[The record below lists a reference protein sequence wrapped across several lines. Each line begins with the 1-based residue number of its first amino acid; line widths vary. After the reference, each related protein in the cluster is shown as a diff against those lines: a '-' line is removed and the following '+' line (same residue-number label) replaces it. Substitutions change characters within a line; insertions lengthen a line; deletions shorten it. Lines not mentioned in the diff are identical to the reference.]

1 LTVISL
7 NSVLLVIHVKIAD
20 FCLSKYQLKA
30 EIHLENKL
38 VPYQAIEH
46 IPCTHALVL
55 APHPDDEVFGC
66 GGAIMRHVERGIS
79 VSVIVA
85 SDGAYGV
92 IEEKIPEYR
101 QQRQTESID
110 AAQILGYGSPV
121 FWQYQDRQIDYGEK
135 LIGEIL
141 TAIRNSQAD
150 LVYAPSIFEMHP
162 DHRML
167 GMAAVEAVRRIGKA
181 IHIALYEIGIPL
193 RPNQLLDISDLVA
206 RKAAAMACFVSQN
219 ALQPYDQHIAALNRY
234 RSYTL
239 PVSVTAAEAYILLAA
254 EQLVNDPLFLYQSE
268 HTRQRALGIAL
279 DSHDDIPLVSVI
291 IRSIDR
297 PTLSDALDSIA
308 LQTYAH
314 IEVIIVNAKGANHR
328 EVDNWCG
335 RFPLRIVGT
344 EEQAGRSRAANIGL
358 QESKGSYLIFLDD
371 DDWFDADHIERL
383 VQASINH
390 ADIKVVYSGTKC
402 VDENN
407 HPLPTQFTTPFDST
421 QLIAGNYIP
430 IHSALFSRELLD
442 LGCSVDESL
451 ELFEDWDF
459 WLQASTFTDFL
470 FIDKLTAAYRISR
483 QSGFGVNADARKAE
497 KASLKIYNKW
507 LPRLQN
513 RQLIQLMSMV
523 RQNRL
528 NEQHIQDQQ
537 LQFNQLKQLVS
548 DKEQHLKNLEQ
559 HIRDQEQQLQTQ
571 SQRINDQDRQ
581 IRIQLHEITHV
592 HQQLSIQIKTL
603 EEIFASNSWKI
614 TRPFRALILSI
625 RWLRALAQ
633 RIVSA
638 LRYYGGVKGLAHR
651 IGEIVRQEGLKS
663 LSNKLTRFFLPS
675 RVDSINSYK
684 TWIRR
689 YDTLSDSSRAIMRSR
704 IENFEIRPLISLI
717 APIYNPKPEWLTE
730 CIESVRK
737 QIYPHWELCIVVDA
751 STDSAI
757 RPILDLFKQHDA
769 RIKVEYHSQ
778 KLNIP
783 EASNRALE
791 IARGEWIALL
801 NPEDSLSE
809 HALFWVADALQ
820 KLREVA
826 WIYSDEDKID
836 EHGIRTSP
844 YFKCNWN
851 RELFYSHNMIEHL
864 GVFHAPLIKETG
876 GFRTEFPGSQNYD
889 LALRIIERIS
899 ASQIH
904 HIPRI
909 LYHRRTPAH
918 NAGQTMSANSEA
930 ILTGKRALDEH
941 FQRQHI
947 QAMAEFTGHHYRI
960 RYALPDPQPLITLII
975 PTRNGLQLLRQ
986 CIDSIIEKTTYKH
999 YEILVVDNNSDDA
1012 ATLQYLHRLES
1023 KGEAR
1028 VLRDN
1033 RPFNYSALNN
1043 NAVKFARGEFIG
1055 LLNNDVEVIS
1065 SDWLSEM
1072 ISIASQPKTGA
1083 VGARLWYPDDTLQ
1096 HGGVILGLGGLAAH
1110 SHKHLPRREADQLV
1124 RASCTQNLSAVTA
1137 ACLVI
1142 RKSIYEEVGG
1152 LEEQHLQVAFNDVD
1166 FCLRVQEAG
1175 YRNVWTPYA
1184 ELYHHESATRGH
1196 ENTPE
1201 KKARF
1206 HQEIQFLKQRWGNLL
1221 LNDPAYNP
1229 NLTLDSEDFS
1239 LADPPR
1245 IELLIS

>member
-1 LTVISL
+1 M
-7 NSVLLVIHVKIAD
+7 
-20 FCLSKYQLKA
+20 
-30 EIHLENKL
+30 ENKL

-66 GGAIMRHVERGIS
+66 GGAIMRHIERGIS
-79 VSVIVA
+79 VSVIVI
-85 SDGAYGV
+85 SDGAHGV
-92 IEEKIPEYR
+92 VEEKILEYKH
-101 QQRQTESID
+101 QRQTESIA
-110 AAQILGYGSPV
+110 AAQILGYGEPI
-121 FWQYQDRQIDYGEK
+121 FWQYQDRRIDYGEK

-141 TAIRNSQAD
+141 TAIRNTQAD
-150 LVYAPSIFEMHP
+150 LVYAPSVFEMHP

-167 GMAAVEAVRRIGKA
+167 GMAAVEAVRRIGKSM
-181 IHIALYEIGIPL
+181 HIALYEIGIPL
-193 RPNQLLDISDLVA
+193 RPNQLLDISDLVE
-206 RKAAAMACFVSQN
+206 RKAAAMSCFVSQI
-219 ALQPYDQHIAALNRY
+219 AIQPYDQHIAALNRY

-254 EQLVNDPLFLYQSE
+254 EQLANDPLYLYQSE
-268 HTRQRALGIAL
+268 HTRQRALGVAL
-279 DSHDDIPLVSVI
+279 DNRNDLPLVSVI

-308 LQTYAH
+308 LQTYAN
-314 IEVIIVNAKGANHR
+314 IEVIVVNAKGANHR
-328 EVDNWCG
+328 EIDNWCG
-335 RFPLRIVGT
+335 RFPLRMVGT

-358 QESKGSYLIFLDD
+358 QESKGNYLIFLDD
-371 DDWFDADHIERL
+371 DDWFEADHIERL
-383 VQASINH
+383 VQAIINH

-407 HPLPTQFTTPFDST
+407 HPLPTQFTTPFNST

-513 RQLIQLMSMV
+513 RQLVQLMSMV

-528 NEQHIQDQQ
+528 NEEHMEDQR
-537 LQFNQLKQLVS
+537 LQVDQLKQLLS

-559 HIRDQEQQLQTQ
+559 YIRDQEQQFQTQ
-571 SQRINDQDRQ
+571 NQRIHDQDRQ
-581 IRIQLHEITHV
+581 IKTQLHEITNLHR
-592 HQQLSIQIKTL
+592 QLSNQIGTL
-603 EEIFASNSWKI
+603 QEILASNSWKI
-614 TRPFRALILSI
+614 TRPLRALILSI
-625 RWLRALAQ
+625 RWLRALTR

-638 LRYYGGVKGLAHR
+638 LRHYGGIKGLAHR
-651 IGEIVRQEGLKS
+651 IGEIVRQEGIKS
-663 LSNKLTRFFLPS
+663 LANKLTRFLLPNQND
-675 RVDSINSYK
+675 RVNSYRG
-684 TWIRR
+684 WISR
-689 YDTLSDSSRAIMRSR
+689 YDTLSDSSRAIMCSR

-717 APIYNPKPEWLTE
+717 LPIYNPKPEWLAE

-751 STDSAI
+751 STASAI
-757 RPILDLFKQHDA
+757 RSILDQFQQHDA
-769 RIKVEYHSQ
+769 RIKVEYHAQ
-778 KLNIP
+778 KPNIP
-783 EASNRALE
+783 AASNRALE
-791 IARGEWIALL
+791 IAQGEWIALL
-801 NPEDSLSE
+801 SPEDSLSE

-820 KLREVA
+820 KPSDVA
-826 WIYSDEDKID
+826 LIYSDEDKID
-836 EHGIRTSP
+836 EYGNRSSP

-864 GVFHAPLIKETG
+864 SVFHAPLIKEIG
-876 GFRTEFPGSQNYD
+876 GFRAEFSGSQNYD

-909 LYHRRTPAH
+909 LYHLRTPVH
-918 NAGQTMSANSEA
+918 NTQQSIATNSDA
-930 ILTGKRALDEH
+930 ILAGKRALDEH

-947 QAMAEFTGHHYRI
+947 HARAEFTGHHYRV
-960 RYALPDPQPLITLII
+960 RYALPDPQPLVTLII
-975 PTRNGLQLLRQ
+975 PTRNGLQLLSQ
-986 CIDSIIEKTTYKH
+986 CIDSIIEKTTYKN

-1012 ATLQYLHRLES
+1012 ATLQYMQRLEL

-1028 VLRDN
+1028 ILRDN

-1072 ISIASQPKTGA
+1072 LSIANQPETGA

-1110 SHKHLPRREADQLV
+1110 SHKHLPRHEADQFV

-1142 RKSIYEEVGG
+1142 RKSIYEKVGG
-1152 LEEQHLQVAFNDVD
+1152 LEEKHLQVAFNDVD
-1166 FCLRVQEAG
+1166 FCLRVQDAG

-1184 ELYHHESATRGH
+1184 ELYHHESATRGY
-1196 ENTPE
+1196 EDTPE

-1206 HQEIQFLKQRWGNLL
+1206 HQEIQFLKQRWGDAL

-1229 NLTLDSEDFS
+1229 NLTLNSEDFS

-1245 IELLIS
+1245 IELLTS